1 MQTYFN
7 TFSTINYDS
16 FIVNNETKVVTD
28 IFKRVRASGVA
39 LADKSHWYTYVVP
52 DGESPETVAY
62 KYYGSAQYHWVLL
75 LINKVHDP
83 QWDWHLSAK
92 AFDRYISKKYGSV
105 ENAKI
110 EHSHYET
117 IEIIADEPIGT
128 GGSVASINDII
139 LPGGQI
145 VGDDTFVDGYSLG
158 SKTWTEHQL
167 RKQIFAYDK
176 EEADN
181 EAKRSIILLKKEVL
195 GKFVEEFKNLVIE
208 SE

>member
-16 FIVNNETKVVTD
+16 FIVNNET
-28 IFKRVRASGVA
+28 IA
-39 LADKSHWYTYVVP
+39 LADKTLWYTYVVP

-75 LINKVHDP
+75 LINKVRDP

-92 AFDRYISKKYGSV
+92 AFDRYVSKKYGSV

-117 IEIIADEPIGT
+117 KEIITDEPIGT
-128 GGSVASINDII
+128 GGSVASIGDII

-145 VGDDTFVDGYSLG
+145 VGEEFDGYKLG
-158 SKTWTEHQL
+158 NKTWTTIQT

-181 EAKRSIILLKKEVL
+181 EVKRSVILLKKEVL